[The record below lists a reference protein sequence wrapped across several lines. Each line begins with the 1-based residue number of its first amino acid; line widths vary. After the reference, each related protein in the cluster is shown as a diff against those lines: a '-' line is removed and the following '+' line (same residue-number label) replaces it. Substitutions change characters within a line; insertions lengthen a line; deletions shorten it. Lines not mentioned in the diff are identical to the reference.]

1 MRLDLDLF
9 PSNGV
14 TPCSSD
20 DDAVDVVVDVRYD
33 QRIAVDVK
41 TSFFGVISFSLLT
54 LSSLSSSSSGIE
66 SIRGIKSEFDVDI
79 APVLLRI

>member
-20 DDAVDVVVDVRYD
+20 AVDVVVDVRYD
-33 QRIAVDVK
+33 QRIAVDVGS
-41 TSFFGVISFSLLT
+41 SFFGVISFSLLT